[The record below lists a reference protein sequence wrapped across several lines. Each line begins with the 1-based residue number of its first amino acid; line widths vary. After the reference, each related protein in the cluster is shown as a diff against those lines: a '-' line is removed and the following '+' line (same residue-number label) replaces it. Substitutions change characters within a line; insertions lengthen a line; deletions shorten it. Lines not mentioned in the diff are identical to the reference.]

1 MVRSSRT
8 NPLSEQIIAVINLS
22 EGASRRKCG
31 CTPNGSCHAP
41 KCNSACTPAAIIRRP
56 LCCTSHIKPFGG
68 GTLATPNQAP
78 RPPAPRPH
86 RGREEARGNRW
97 GLAGTSRSPHRHSA
111 GTAASLA
118 GPVPPLP
125 LPRPPGGLDSRYIRG
140 PRTSPRRPLQR
151 RQAPAARVAL
161 HLLHLLHL
169 CFVYQHFNTCN
180 VCNTSRGVGSAPR
193 HRRSPRQCNHGRPH
207 HQFGQV
213 WT

>member
-97 GLAGTSRSPHRHSA
+97 GLAGTSRSPCRRSA
-111 GTAASLA
+111 DT
-118 GPVPPLP
+118 PVPAPP
-125 LPRPPGGLDSRYIRG
+125 LPRPPHGQGNRYIRESR
-140 PRTSPRRPLQR
+140 PSLRRPSRR
-151 RQAPAARVAL
+151 RQASPTARVAL

-169 CFVYQHFNTCN
+169 CFVYQHCNICN

-193 HRRSPRQCNHGRPH
+193 HRRSPRRCSHERQHR
-207 HQFGQV
+207 QFGRA